1 MKEILNTVCDIG
13 EQMLC
18 SGAEVHRVE
27 DSVERMCRAIGATR
41 ADVFII
47 TSSMIVTVYTED
59 ERAYT
64 QSRRIHSINTDLERL
79 HRMNDLCRRVSAG
92 ETDLE
97 KIRAEYDEIMALK
110 GYPVWAQYLA
120 YGIIGGA
127 FAVFFG
133 GGLAEGL
140 VAFLVG
146 LLLRVVV
153 SLTDRAAL
161 GRIFCRFACSFTASL
176 LAYLFCK
183 IGLIPVV
190 DHVIIGNIMVLIP
203 GIGLTNAIRDLIVGD
218 SIAGLLRAIEAV
230 LIALA
235 IAAGHF
241 LFITLFGGLLI

>member
-13 EQMLC
+13 EQMLR

-27 DSVERMCRAIGATR
+27 DSVQRMCKAIGAIR

-47 TSSMIVTVYTED
+47 TSSMIVTVYTAD
-59 ERAYT
+59 EKSYT
-64 QSRRIHSINTDLERL
+64 QTRRILSISTDLERL
-79 HRMNDLCRRVSAG
+79 HRMNALCRRICAG
-92 ETDLE
+92 MELSE
-97 KIRAEYDEIMALK
+97 IRAEYSEIMSAK
-110 GYPVWAQYLA
+110 GYPSWLEFPV
-120 YGIIGGA
+120 YGLIGGA
-127 FAVFFG
+127 FAIFFG
-133 GGLAEGL
+133 GGLIEGA

-146 LLLRVVV
+146 VALRAVVA
-153 SLTDRAAL
+153 LTDRATL
-161 GRIFCRFACSFTASL
+161 GRIFCRFACSFAASL
-176 LAYLFCK
+176 LAHIFFKL
-183 IGLIPVV
+183 GLIPVV

-241 LFITLFGGLLI
+241 LFITLFGGVLL